1 MGPAQAIDWRR
12 HPADLARLV
21 AVALVLGVV
30 LVLTAVEPGALTD
43 LSDDLV
49 DAVRRLPA
57 SARGLVAGTL
67 QVVAFVLPV
76 VGVVWAAIRRS
87 WRPLAEA
94 LVALVVAAVPMA
106 LLTDWLDRA
115 APPQVRATAEAD
127 SWLTGQ
133 AFPSAAYLA
142 ALSAVVTAVSPLLH
156 RRWRR
161 TLWFLVGLAAFLR
174 MTTAAA
180 VPVNVAIAVLMG
192 VAAGSAVL
200 LALGAPARR
209 LDPEAILQALGRA
222 GLALDHLEALPSDG
236 RPVFVG
242 RRPEG
247 LPVHVSFV
255 GRDERDADLLYR
267 AWRRLRVKGIE
278 DQVAEVRPV
287 AQVRHEALAGYVAA
301 GSGAAVPG
309 VVAVGETP
317 DDDGLLA
324 LDLIE
329 GSPLVELPPEAVTD
343 DLLHRVWGEVGRLHQ
358 GRVAHGRL
366 STD

>member
-200 LALGAPARR
+200 LALGGPGPAPRPRGHPPGPGPCRPGPGPPGGAPVGWPPGVRGPTSGGAPGPRQLRR
-209 LDPEAILQALGRA
+209 PGRA
-222 GLALDHLEALPSDG
+222 RCRPPLPRLAA
-236 RPVFVG
+236 
-242 RRPEG
+242 
-247 LPVHVSFV
+247 
-255 GRDERDADLLYR
+255 
-267 AWRRLRVKGIE
+267 
-278 DQVAEVRPV
+278 
-287 AQVRHEALAGYVAA
+287 AA
-301 GSGAAVPG
+301 GQGDRGSGG
-309 VVAVGETP
+309 
-317 DDDGLLA
+317 
-324 LDLIE
+324 
-329 GSPLVELPPEAVTD
+329 
-343 DLLHRVWGEVGRLHQ
+343 
-358 GRVAHGRL
+358 
-366 STD
+366 